1 MPRWDCGAISCAD
14 AAGSGRFRVSLDLNF
29 LGSTAGAWWV
39 FWVAVAGWLIFLGLD
54 PLRKTGSRRGT
65 AQEELLRRLKA
76 GEISRE
82 DYERRLRLLG
92 EDPSQ
97 SR

>member
-1 MPRWDCGAISCAD
+1 M
-14 AAGSGRFRVSLDLNF
+14 SLDLIL

-39 FWVAVAGWLIFLGLD
+39 FWVAVAGWVIFLGLG
-54 PLRKTGSRRGT
+54 PFGKAGSRRGT
-65 AQEELLRRLKA
+65 AREELLRRLKD

>member
-1 MPRWDCGAISCAD
+1 M
-14 AAGSGRFRVSLDLNF
+14 SLDLSF

-39 FWVAVAGWLIFLGLD
+39 FWVAVAGWMIFLGLG
-54 PLRKTGSRRGT
+54 PFGQTGSRRSA
-65 AQEELLRRLKA
+65 AQEELLRCLEDC
-76 GEISRE
+76 EISRE

-92 EDPSQ
+92 DDPSQ

>member
-1 MPRWDCGAISCAD
+1 M
-14 AAGSGRFRVSLDLNF
+14 SLDLNF

-39 FWVAVAGWLIFLGLD
+39 FWVAVAGWLIFLGLG
-54 PLRKTGSRRGT
+54 PFGKTGSRRGT
-65 AQEELLRRLKA
+65 AQEELLRRLED

-92 EDPSQ
+92 DDPSQ

>member
-1 MPRWDCGAISCAD
+1 M
-14 AAGSGRFRVSLDLNF
+14 SLDLSF

-39 FWVAVAGWLIFLGLD
+39 FWVAVAGWVIFLGRG
-54 PLRKTGSRRGT
+54 PFGKTGSRRSA
-65 AQEELLRRLKA
+65 AQEELLRRLED

-92 EDPSQ
+92 DDPSQ

>member
-1 MPRWDCGAISCAD
+1 M
-14 AAGSGRFRVSLDLNF
+14 SLELNF

-39 FWVAVAGWLIFLGLD
+39 FCVAVAGWLIFLRLD
-54 PLRKTGSRRGT
+54 PLGKTGSRRGT
-65 AQEELLRRLKA
+65 AQEELLRRLED

-92 EDPSQ
+92 DDPSQ

>member
-1 MPRWDCGAISCAD
+1 
-14 AAGSGRFRVSLDLNF
+14 VSLDLSF

-39 FWVAVAGWLIFLGLD
+39 FWVAVAGWVIFLGLD
-54 PLRKTGSRRGT
+54 PFGKTGSQRGT
-65 AQEELLRRLKA
+65 AQEELLRRLED

-92 EDPSQ
+92 DDPSQ

>member
-1 MPRWDCGAISCAD
+1 M
-14 AAGSGRFRVSLDLNF
+14 SLDLSF

-39 FWVAVAGWLIFLGLD
+39 FWVAVAGWVIFLGRG
-54 PLRKTGSRRGT
+54 PFGKTGSRRSA
-65 AQEELLRRLKA
+65 AQEELLRRLED

-82 DYERRLRLLG
+82 DCERRLRLLG
-92 EDPSQ
+92 DDPSQ

>member
-1 MPRWDCGAISCAD
+1 M
-14 AAGSGRFRVSLDLNF
+14 SLDLSF

-92 EDPSQ
+92 DDPSQ

>member
-1 MPRWDCGAISCAD
+1 M
-14 AAGSGRFRVSLDLNF
+14 SLDLNF

-92 EDPSQ
+92 DDPSQ

>member
-1 MPRWDCGAISCAD
+1 M
-14 AAGSGRFRVSLDLNF
+14 SLDLSF

>member
-1 MPRWDCGAISCAD
+1 MA
-14 AAGSGRFRVSLDLNF
+14 LDLNF

-39 FWVAVAGWLIFLGLD
+39 FWVAVAGWVIFLGLD
-54 PLRKTGSRRGT
+54 PFGKSGSRRPT
-65 AQEELLRRLKA
+65 AQEELLRRLED

-92 EDPSQ
+92 DEPHQ
-97 SR
+97 LR

>member
-1 MPRWDCGAISCAD
+1 M
-14 AAGSGRFRVSLDLNF
+14 SLELSF

-39 FWVAVAGWLIFLGLD
+39 FWVAVAGWVIFLGLD
-54 PLRKTGSRRGT
+54 PFGKSGSRRRT
-65 AQEELLRRLKA
+65 AQEELLRRLED

-92 EDPSQ
+92 DDPSQ

>member
-1 MPRWDCGAISCAD
+1 MP
-14 AAGSGRFRVSLDLNF
+14 LDLNF
-29 LGSTAGAWWV
+29 LASTAGAWRLL
-39 FWVAVAGWLIFLGLD
+39 WVAVAGWVIFLGQGSFG
-54 PLRKTGSRRGT
+54 KTGSRRGPP
-65 AQEELLRRLKA
+65 QEELLRRLED

-92 EDPSQ
+92 DDPSQ

>member
-1 MPRWDCGAISCAD
+1 
-14 AAGSGRFRVSLDLNF
+14 VSLDLNF

-39 FWVAVAGWLIFLGLD
+39 FWVAVAGWVIFLGQG
-54 PLRKTGSRRGT
+54 PFGKTGGRRGA
-65 AQEELLRRLKA
+65 AQGELLRRLED

-92 EDPSQ
+92 DDPSQ

>member
-1 MPRWDCGAISCAD
+1 M
-14 AAGSGRFRVSLDLNF
+14 SLDLNF
-29 LGSTAGAWWV
+29 LGSTAGAWWL
-39 FWVAVAGWLIFLGLD
+39 FWVAVAGWVIFLGQGSFW
-54 PLRKTGSRRGT
+54 KTGSRRGT
-65 AQEELLRRLKA
+65 AQEELLRRLED

-92 EDPSQ
+92 DDPSQ

>member
-1 MPRWDCGAISCAD
+1 MA
-14 AAGSGRFRVSLDLNF
+14 LDLNF

-39 FWVAVAGWLIFLGLD
+39 FFAVVAGWLIFLGLD
-54 PLRKTGSRRGT
+54 PFGKSGSRRRT
-65 AQEELLRRLKA
+65 AQEELLRRLED

-92 EDPSQ
+92 DKPRQ
-97 SR
+97 LR